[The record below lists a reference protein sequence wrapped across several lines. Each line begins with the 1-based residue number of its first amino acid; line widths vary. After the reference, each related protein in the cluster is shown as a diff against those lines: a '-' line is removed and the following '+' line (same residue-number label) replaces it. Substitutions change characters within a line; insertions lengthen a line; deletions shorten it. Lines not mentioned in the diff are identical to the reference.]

1 MMELEEKFE
10 ISDIPALIYN
20 ISSHLSFLLE
30 RKIIKYASA
39 SYDLSM
45 FNLEE
50 MVKNKGVEDTIADII
65 NEFFLE
71 PLSKKFDSEVSLKR
85 KKEILSEYE
94 FVAEEIMSIID
105 LYLEKKKEYKR
116 KAQEEQTLSV
126 SRFFAT

>member
-1 MMELEEKFE
+1 MTEFEEKFE
-10 ISDIPALIYN
+10 ISDIPGLIYN

-30 RKIIKYASA
+30 RKVIKYASA

-45 FNLEE
+45 FNIEE
-50 MVKNKGVEDTIADII
+50 MVKTKGVEDTIADII

-71 PLSKKFDSEVSLKR
+71 PLSRKFDGEVSLKR

>member
-1 MMELEEKFE
+1 MVQLDEKFE
-10 ISDIPALIYN
+10 ISDIPSLIYN

-39 SYDLSM
+39 SYDLST

-71 PLSKKFDSEVSLKR
+71 PLSKRFDSEVSLKK
-85 KKEILSEYE
+85 KKEILNEYE

-105 LYLEKKKEYKR
+105 LYLEKKKKYKR
-116 KAQEEQTLSV
+116 KLEEEQTLSV